1 MFENDLKDAR
11 TLYDRGGPSS
21 GTNMEMIAKSCWAT
35 FEEGRTGSG
44 SSGGWESDDLTR
56 LGEICRSTFIR
67 LIEHQGGMHSAAVWR
82 ARSLAL
88 FAESGSKNGTAMAI
102 LSLALN
108 AFSEGD
114 SSGALTMLDVMEGML
129 QDEDKVITGDLVR
142 SAVLENRAI
151 VQVAREEWGPA
162 RESLTQ
168 VIELEKRQR
177 PVGQRRML
185 KARAA
190 LATIDYAEGEV
201 DTAIA
206 SLRVV
211 VQQARDLGA
220 AGIVSDRGD
229 ANLLMM
235 QERVPWT
242 ELHQYQVI

>member
-1 MFENDLKDAR
+1 
-11 TLYDRGGPSS
+11 
-21 GTNMEMIAKSCWAT
+21 
-35 FEEGRTGSG
+35 
-44 SSGGWESDDLTR
+44 
-56 LGEICRSTFIR
+56 
-67 LIEHQGGMHSAAVWR
+67 MHSAAVWR